1 MASWVHPDS
10 WLGALLLLVGFCVLA
25 ALASR
30 ALRGSVRLGLHRA
43 TRTHVDRTALQF
55 LQQLG
60 TIFIWAFAM
69 VAYVHM
75 VPALAE
81 LGTALLAG
89 VSVASVVVGLAAQN
103 TLGNL
108 IAGVALLIY
117 RPFEVGDRLQVT
129 APTGLETG
137 VVDSVSLG
145 YTVLVTADRR
155 RITIANSALAN
166 QTTINLRDV
175 PPPQA

>member
-1 MASWVHPDS
+1 MASWFHPES
-10 WLGALLLLVGFCVLA
+10 WLGTLLLLVAFAVMA

-30 ALRGSVRLGLHRA
+30 LLRAAVRVGLRRGS
-43 TRTHVDRTALQF
+43 RTHIDRTAVQF

-60 TIFIWAFAM
+60 SIFIWAFAM
-69 VAYVHM
+69 VAFVRM

-89 VSVASVVVGLAAQN
+89 VSVASVVIGLAAQS

-108 IAGVALLIY
+108 ISGVALLIY
-117 RPFEVGDRLQVT
+117 RPFEVGDRLQVS

-137 VVDSVSLG
+137 VVESISLG
-145 YTVLVTADRR
+145 YTVLVTSDRR
-155 RITIANSALAN
+155 RITISNSSLAN

-175 PPPQA
+175 PLPK

>member
-1 MASWVHPDS
+1 MPTWLRPDT
-10 WLGALLLLVGFCVLA
+10 WTGALLLLLLFVVLA
-25 ALASR
+25 EVASR
-30 ALRGSVRLGLHRA
+30 ALRATVRLGLHRA
-43 TRTHVDRTALQF
+43 SSTHVDRTALQF

-60 TIFIWAFAM
+60 TIFLWAFAM
-69 VAYVHM
+69 VLYVRM
-75 VPALAE
+75 VPALAA

-108 IAGVALLIY
+108 IAGVALLVY

-129 APTGLETG
+129 APTGLETAT
-137 VVDSVSLG
+137 VESISLG

-175 PPPQA
+175 APPP